1 MTMIVWIAVG
11 GALGATGRYLVGGV
25 VGGWFGTGLPWGT
38 LMVNIIG
45 SFALGALIEISA
57 LAWSPSEELRAFLV
71 VGLLGGFTTFSA
83 FSMDIVLLAE
93 RGRLDH
99 AMLYGAAS
107 VVLALGG
114 FVVGLRLIRLIVS

>member
-1 MTMIVWIAVG
+1 MTMIVWVAVG
-11 GALGATGRYLVGGV
+11 GALGATGRYLVGGLM
-25 VGGWFGTGLPWGT
+25 GGWLGTGLPWGT
-38 LMVNIIG
+38 LAVNVIG
-45 SFALGALIEISA
+45 SFALGVLIEFSE

-99 AMLYGAAS
+99 AVLYAGTT

-114 FVVGLRLIRLIVS
+114 FFVGLRLIRLILS